1 MKKKKTL
8 FLILI
13 IISLILFLLSI
24 TVLDNTKI
32 IAPIFIVISIYLF
45 LGALIKLCKMN
56 DKLKNNIICMIDLLF
71 WIP

>member
-13 IISLILFLLSI
+13 IVSFILFLLSI

-32 IAPIFIVISIYLF
+32 IAPVFIVISIYLF

>member
-13 IISLILFLLSI
+13 IVSFILFLLSI

-32 IAPIFIVISIYLF
+32 IAPVFIVISIYLF
-45 LGALIKLCKMN
+45 LGALIELCKMN